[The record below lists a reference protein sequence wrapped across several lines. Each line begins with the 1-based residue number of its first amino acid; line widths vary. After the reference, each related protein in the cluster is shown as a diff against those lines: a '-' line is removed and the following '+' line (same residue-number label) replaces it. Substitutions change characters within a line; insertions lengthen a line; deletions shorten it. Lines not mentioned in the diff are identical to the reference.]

1 LIKRKVECT
10 DPATPRKLRILESF
24 STDGVRL
31 VVATPQK
38 IIRHNTDITSPSAKR
53 LYREASDVFL
63 KRKADA
69 QLDPFTIK
77 RVKFYELP
85 PHARTSIWSLPVEI
99 LSAIASL
106 LEVRDLHSLTQ
117 VSSLLKE
124 IAGPLFFANRNFST
138 SPQDTCY
145 LRVDSPN
152 FDVLMTWRRM
162 NTFRPPR
169 MLLCWIDV
177 DVQPAQLS
185 IFLHFLQS
193 VPRKFVRFIT
203 LFWSFDILASLIFPQ
218 IINFLEN
225 VRASGCEE
233 LTCMAFCYETSSSSV
248 SGLTKI
254 HAHPNSNGLKCFDAS
269 SRVFFSPQ
277 LLPFTMQTI
286 QSSSLEKLALR
297 RVGLS
302 ATHWDRLL
310 RYLSMPMLIELLVDS
325 DCAPGTLIRFLARH
339 PNVKNLRITPRPAV
353 SWRIPRATPST
364 VLSMSVL
371 EGPLTHV
378 LAILRQHRK
387 PPFLECLEI
396 SLQSGD
402 ASPDYMTA
410 ILRCLELCDS
420 IGYLALRLPTHSHRS
435 EMMCDPGARCAVP
448 VIHLGISHHSTEA
461 SPWLSAGSAGDPL
474 ALSAPWIG
482 AFPKIKRVSMQ
493 GESSS
498 TAADLAQSIHSFVAD
513 DVQVSVQLQNNPW

>member
-1 LIKRKVECT
+1 
-10 DPATPRKLRILESF
+10 
-24 STDGVRL
+24 
-31 VVATPQK
+31 
-38 IIRHNTDITSPSAKR
+38 
-53 LYREASDVFL
+53 
-63 KRKADA
+63 
-69 QLDPFTIK
+69 
-77 RVKFYELP
+77 
-85 PHARTSIWSLPVEI
+85 
-99 LSAIASL
+99 
-106 LEVRDLHSLTQ
+106 
-117 VSSLLKE
+117 
-124 IAGPLFFANRNFST
+124 
-138 SPQDTCY
+138 
-145 LRVDSPN
+145 
-152 FDVLMTWRRM
+152 M

-233 LTCMAFCYETSSSSV
+233 LTCMAFCYETSSSSI

-325 DCAPGTLIRFLARH
+325 DCAPGTLIHFLARH

-410 ILRCLELCDS
+410 IL
-420 IGYLALRLPTHSHRS
+420 
-435 EMMCDPGARCAVP
+435 
-448 VIHLGISHHSTEA
+448 
-461 SPWLSAGSAGDPL
+461 
-474 ALSAPWIG
+474 
-482 AFPKIKRVSMQ
+482 
-493 GESSS
+493 
-498 TAADLAQSIHSFVAD
+498 
-513 DVQVSVQLQNNPW
+513 